1 MQLKTH
7 FYLKSDNS
15 LSEEDVSDSGIDV
28 LGDWVSGV
36 DHKSVS
42 EFHGLGSLT
51 SQFTRDDDLT
61 TLNEKSLRIELTRL
75 KSRKN

>member
-1 MQLKTH
+1 M
-7 FYLKSDNS
+7 
-15 LSEEDVSDSGIDV
+15 SDSGIDV

-36 DHKSVS
+36 DHESVS

-61 TLNEKSLRIELTRL
+61 TLNKKSLRIELTR
-75 KSRKN
+75 

>member
-1 MQLKTH
+1 M
-7 FYLKSDNS
+7 
-15 LSEEDVSDSGIDV
+15 SDSGIDV

-36 DHKSVS
+36 DHESVS

-61 TLNEKSLRIELTRL
+61 TLNEKSLMVELNR
-75 KSRKN
+75 